1 MKIIG
6 LTGGI
11 GSGKTTVSE
20 YLKDKGYRVID
31 ADEISHEISVPNSPL
46 VKALGEEF
54 GEDLINEK
62 GALKRRALAN
72 RAFATPEGKAK
83 LDEITHREILKKIQ
97 EEIQVAEDDKLELVF
112 LDVVLLF
119 EVGLDKE
126 CNETWVVDA
135 SEDTRLAR
143 VIGRDGYIPE
153 EIRKRMRGQ
162 MSSEEKKAM
171 ATHILNNE
179 GTLEELY
186 DQIEIRL
193 LELQK
198 TAGAVLQ

>member
-6 LTGGI
+6 ITGGI

-31 ADEISHEISVPNSPL
+31 ADKISHELSAPGSNL

-54 GEDLINEK
+54 GEYLINEK
-62 GALKRRALAN
+62 GVLNRRELAK
-72 RAFATPEGKAK
+72 RAFSTQEGKAK
-83 LDEITHREILKKIQ
+83 LDEITHREILQKIQ
-97 EEIQVAEDDKLELVF
+97 EEIEAAKDDNIELIF

-153 EIRKRMRGQ
+153 EIRNRMRSQ
-162 MSSEEKKAM
+162 MSSEEKKSM
-171 ATHILNNE
+171 ATHILSND
-179 GTLEELY
+179 GTLQELY

-193 LELQK
+193 LALHNN
-198 TAGAVLQ
+198 AGAVLQ